1 MVPDFDKRQLEH
13 MMNNQEEEL
22 IDDEPVPV
30 VYEADIGSGARTEGE
45 KETLRMV
52 LEIPM
57 QGADI
62 PKKQE

>member
-1 MVPDFDKRQLEH
+1 
-13 MMNNQEEEL
+13 MNNQEEEL